1 MLPQL
6 DFSHYTSQ
14 FFWLLVC
21 LCLLIV
27 VMKNR
32 FIPRMNAIIK
42 KREETI
48 ASGNIK
54 LTMLE
59 NERNE
64 LEQKIAE
71 TNRNIALVTANI
83 LNEVGIRYHKLLSE
97 QLDNL
102 KHDYENEVRQLRTKY
117 TEDIKAMAE
126 QASEKINLLAEF
138 ALQKM
143 IFDGKRI

>member
-126 QASEKINLLAEF
+126 QESEKINLLAEF

>member
-126 QASEKINLLAEF
+126 QESDKINLLAEF

>member
-1 MLPQL
+1 
-6 DFSHYTSQ
+6 
-14 FFWLLVC
+14 
-21 LCLLIV
+21 
-27 VMKNR
+27 
-32 FIPRMNAIIK
+32 
-42 KREETI
+42 
-48 ASGNIK
+48 
-54 LTMLE
+54 MLE

-126 QASEKINLLAEF
+126 QESDKINLLAEF